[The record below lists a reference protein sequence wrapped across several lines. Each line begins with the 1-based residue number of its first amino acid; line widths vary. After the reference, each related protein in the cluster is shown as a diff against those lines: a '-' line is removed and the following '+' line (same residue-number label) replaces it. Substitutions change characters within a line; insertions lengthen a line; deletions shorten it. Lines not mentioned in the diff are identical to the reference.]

1 LEKKA
6 VLRWVFVKKN
16 WIFHPFLFTLFPIA
30 SMLAENVGQVFAVD
44 VLRITVIA
52 VFTVLIS
59 LVVLKRIVGS
69 WEVAALICS
78 AGVLLFFSYGH
89 VHLLMKNWT
98 IGSVLIGRH
107 RYLYPL
113 WLIFMIGWTWF
124 ILKKVRRPTTWSKF
138 LNVVSAGTLL
148 LPTISLISY
157 VLQTNSFLRTIEIQ
171 YTEVDQAHVPSGTEP
186 PDIYYIIVDGYARE
200 DVLMELYDY
209 DNSEF
214 INFLEN
220 EGFYVAEKSRSNYNQ
235 TDLSLSSSL
244 NMTYLDFIP
253 ETRGTDE
260 RNRTPLA
267 QLIKENQVIDFLR
280 LQGYEVITFNSGYG
294 PTVVNSADIFWD
306 SATDDDFV
314 LRENWTG
321 FFLNTFE
328 NLLLRSSAA
337 ILPMDTL
344 KIGIEVGVIPP
355 EDPLYTSHRHRI
367 LYNLSKL
374 KEVPAMDGVYFVY
387 AHIIAPHPPFVF
399 GSKGQWVTPP
409 GIYTL
414 ATEGKFFT
422 GPPEEYIEG
431 YRSQLI
437 YLNSVL
443 TETLN
448 AILQESTSPPMIV
461 LQADHGP
468 GAYLDQDSN
477 ENSNLKERI
486 SILNGYYFPNQ
497 DVSGLYPTIS
507 PVNTFRIVFNR
518 IFNTDFELLND
529 KSYFSTVG
537 QPFNFFL
544 VPEEID

>member
-1 LEKKA
+1 
-6 VLRWVFVKKN
+6 
-16 WIFHPFLFTLFPIA
+16 
-30 SMLAENVGQVFAVD
+30 MLAENVGQVFAVD
-44 VLRITVIA
+44 ILRISVIA
-52 VFTVLIS
+52 VFAVLIS
-59 LVVLKRIVGS
+59 LLVLKRIVGS
-69 WEVAALICS
+69 WEKAALICS

-89 VHLLMKNWT
+89 VHSLMKNWT
-98 IGSVLIGRH
+98 IGSVVIGRH

-113 WLIFMIGWTWF
+113 WLFLMSMWTWF
-124 ILKKVRRPTTWSKF
+124 ILKRVRKLTALSKF
-138 LNVVSAGTLL
+138 LNVVSAGTLF

-157 VLQTNSFLRTIEIQ
+157 ILQTDSFLKTIEIQ
-171 YTEVDQAHVPSGTEP
+171 YSEVELAYLPSGTKR

-220 EGFYVAEKSRSNYNQ
+220 EGFYVAENSRSNYNQ

-253 ETRGTDE
+253 ETRGAEE

-267 QLIKENQVIDFLR
+267 KLIKENQVIDFLR

-294 PTVVNSADIFWD
+294 PTIINSAEIFWD
-306 SATDDDFV
+306 SATDDDVVF
-314 LRENWTG
+314 RENWAG
-321 FFLNTFE
+321 FSLNAFE
-328 NLLLRSSAA
+328 NLLLRSTAA

-344 KIGIEVGVIPP
+344 KIGIEVGVLPP
-355 EDPLYTSHRHRI
+355 EDPLYTSHRQRI
-367 LYNLSKL
+367 LYTLSKL
-374 KEVPAMDGVYFVY
+374 KEVPAMEGSYFVY

-409 GIYTL
+409 DTYTL
-414 ATEGKFFT
+414 AREGKFFT
-422 GPPEEYIEG
+422 GSPEEYIDG

-437 YLNSVL
+437 YLNTIL
-443 TETLN
+443 TETLT
-448 AILQESTSPPMIV
+448 AILQKSSSPPMII

-477 ENSNLKERI
+477 EKSNLKERI
-486 SILNGYYFPNQ
+486 SILNTYYFPDQ
-497 DVSGLYPTIS
+497 DISGLYPTIS

-537 QPFNFFL
+537 QPFNFIL